1 MATTPSNWSASS
13 STATVQYEQE
23 QGSRSPEYLSEKNP
37 TISQDIEYLYLDFD
51 TPLPTPWITSPPDA
65 AAGQSPPPDAPNLGK
80 YTSPFLWPKWR
91 KSMMTWIS
99 CAVTALAGYSAG
111 EITPASGPLTEEWDI
126 SSVVYNL
133 GITIFCIGFALAPM
147 VLAPFSEI
155 NGRRP
160 IFVASGVLFVACIVA
175 CGGTR
180 LFSGFLVARFFQ
192 GVGAS
197 TFSTM
202 VGGVISDIY
211 HAEDR
216 NTPMA
221 LFAGAALFGTGLAP
235 LISSAIVQHA
245 SWRWI
250 YWSHA
255 IVSGV
260 FVVIIFFFFRET
272 RGSVLLSRKAQAL
285 NRYYEQLEAA
295 GHVGLLYGEG
305 EKSQEMLRR
314 IRWKVKS
321 DEQRESLVQMISISL
336 YRPFHMLV
344 TEPVVFFF
352 SLWVSFSWAV
362 LYLQF
367 GSIPLVFET
376 NHHFNLEQN
385 GAVFTSMCV
394 GALVITV
401 ISIYHEK
408 LFSLFSRQ
416 LPHTPEARLYFVCIE
431 CILMPIGLFWFGWTS
446 SSSIHWIS
454 PTIAIAFAT
463 MGIFS
468 VYLAVFNY
476 LADTY
481 HRYASSAIAA
491 QSCCRNLLGG
501 VFPLVTHAMF
511 NNLGFPEASSL
522 LGAIGAVLC
531 VVPWVLVFYGERIR
545 ARSRLASELAK

>member
-1 MATTPSNWSASS
+1 MAPTNRPSSRASNSSSS
-13 STATVQYEQE
+13 STQLE
-23 QGSRSPEYLSEKNP
+23 SRPQTPPIDASLEKKQ
-37 TISQDIEYLYLDFD
+37 TISSQSQEIETLYLELD
-51 TPLPTPWITSPPDA
+51 TPLPTPNISLPPGP
-65 AAGQSPPPDAPNLGK
+65 GQSPPPQPPNLEK
-80 YTSPFLWPKWR
+80 YISPFLWPKWR
-91 KSMMTWIS
+91 KSMMTWIA
-99 CAVTALAGYSAG
+99 CAVTMLAGYSAG
-111 EITPASGPLTEEWDI
+111 EITPASNDLTEDWDI
-126 SSVVYNL
+126 DAVTYNV

-160 IFVASGVLFVACIVA
+160 IFVASGVLFVACIIA

-180 LFSGFLVARFFQ
+180 IFAGFLVARFFQ

-211 HAEDR
+211 HANER

-235 LISSAIVQHA
+235 LISSVIVHHT

-255 IVSGV
+255 IVSAV
-260 FVVIIFFFFRET
+260 FVIIIYFFFKET
-272 RGSVLLSRKAQAL
+272 RGSVLLSRKAHAL
-285 NRYYEQLEAA
+285 NKYYEQLEAA
-295 GHVGLLYGEG
+295 GHFGVLMGENAQP
-305 EKSQEMLRR
+305 KR

-321 DEQRESLVQMISISL
+321 DEQRASLMQMITISL
-336 YRPFHMLV
+336 YRPFHMLI

-367 GSIPLVFET
+367 GSIPLVFKT
-376 NHHFNLEQN
+376 NHGFNLEQT

-394 GALVITV
+394 GAILITI
-401 ISIYHEK
+401 ISIYQEK
-408 LFSLFSRQ
+408 IATRFNL
-416 LPHTPEARLYFVCIE
+416 LPPTPEARLYFVCIE
-431 CILMPIGLFWFGWTS
+431 SILMPIGLFWFGWTS
-446 SSSIHWIS
+446 SSDIHWIS
-454 PTIAIAFAT
+454 ATIAIGCAT

-501 VFPLVTHAMF
+501 VFPLVTNAMF

-531 VVPWVLVFYGERIR
+531 LVPWVLAIYGESIR
-545 ARSRLASELAK
+545 GKSKLASELAK

>member
-1 MATTPSNWSASS
+1 MATISSASS
-13 STATVQYEQE
+13 STQIDTTPPTPLPYE
-23 QGSRSPEYLSEKNP
+23 SEKKLDAA
-37 TISQDIEYLYLDFD
+37 SQEIEYLYLELD
-51 TPLPTPWITSPPDA
+51 TPLPTPWITAPPGP
-65 AAGQSPPPDAPNLGK
+65 GQSPAPEAPNLDK
-80 YTSPFLWPKWR
+80 YISPFLWPKWR

-99 CAVTALAGYSAG
+99 CVVTMLAGYSAG
-111 EITPASGPLTEEWDI
+111 EITPASGPLTEDWDI
-126 SSVVYNL
+126 SAVVYNL

-180 LFSGFLVARFFQ
+180 LFGGFLVARFFQ
-192 GVGAS
+192 GVGGS

-235 LISSAIVQHA
+235 LLSSVIVQHT

-260 FVVIIFFFFRET
+260 FVLIIFFFFKET
-272 RGSVLLSRKAQAL
+272 RGSVLLSRKAHAL
-285 NRYYEQLEAA
+285 NKYYEQLENA
-295 GHVGLLYGEG
+295 GHYGVLIG
-305 EKSQEMLRR
+305 DNSHLRR
-314 IRWKVKS
+314 IRWKVKA
-321 DEQRESLVQMISISL
+321 DEQRKSLLQMISISL
-336 YRPFHMLV
+336 YRPFHMLI

-367 GSIPLVFET
+367 GSIPLVFRT
-376 NHHFNLEQN
+376 NHGFNLEQT
-385 GAVFTSMCV
+385 GAVFTSMCT
-394 GALVITV
+394 GAIIITI
-401 ISIYHEK
+401 ISIYQEK
-408 LFSLFSRQ
+408 LATRFNL
-416 LPHTPEARLYFVCIE
+416 LPRTPEARLYFVCIE
-431 CILMPIGLFWFGWTS
+431 SILMPIGLFWFGWTS
-446 SSSIHWIS
+446 SPTTHWIS

-501 VFPLVTHAMF
+501 VFPLVTNAMF

-522 LGAIGAVLC
+522 LGAIGAALC
-531 VVPWVLVFYGERIR
+531 LVPWVLAVYGGRIR
-545 ARSRLASELAK
+545 GKSRLAMELAK

>member
-1 MATTPSNWSASS
+1 MATISSASS
-13 STATVQYEQE
+13 STER
-23 QGSRSPEYLSEKNP
+23 GSITQIPAPEYNCEKKADSS
-37 TISQDIEYLYLDFD
+37 SQEVEHLYLELD
-51 TPLPTPWITSPPDA
+51 TTLPTPWITLPPGP
-65 AAGQSPPPDAPNLGK
+65 GQLPPPEAPNLDP
-80 YTSPFLWPKWR
+80 YISPFLWPEWR

-111 EITPASGPLTEEWDI
+111 EITPASATLTEAWDI
-126 SSVVYNL
+126 SAVEYNL

-160 IFVASGVLFVACIVA
+160 IFVASGIVFVASIVA

-180 LFSGFLVARFFQ
+180 IFAGFLVARFFQ
-192 GVGAS
+192 GAGAS

-211 HAEDR
+211 HAHDR

-235 LISSAIVQHA
+235 LISSPIVQHS
-245 SWRWI
+245 SWRWV

-255 IVSGV
+255 IASGV
-260 FVVIIFFFFRET
+260 FVVIIYFFFNET
-272 RGSVLLSRKAQAL
+272 RGSVLLSRKAAAL
-285 NRYYEQLEAA
+285 NKYYEQLEAA
-295 GHVGLLYGEG
+295 GHVGVLIGENPLPR
-305 EKSQEMLRR
+305 Q
-314 IRWKVKS
+314 IRWKVKT
-321 DEQRESLVQMISISL
+321 DEQRQSLVQMITISL
-336 YRPFHMLV
+336 YRPLHMLV

-352 SLWVSFSWAV
+352 SLWVAFSWAV

-367 GSIPLVFET
+367 GSIPLVFEA
-376 NHHFNLEQN
+376 NHDFTLEQT
-385 GAVFTSMCV
+385 GAVFTSMCI
-394 GALVITV
+394 GSLLITI
-401 ISIYHEK
+401 ISIYQEK
-408 LFSLFSRQ
+408 LATKFHL
-416 LPHTPEARLYFVCIE
+416 LPPTPEARLYFVCIE
-431 CILMPIGLFWFGWTS
+431 SILMPIGLFWFGWTS
-446 SSSIHWIS
+446 PSDIHWIS
-454 PTIAIAFAT
+454 PTMAIACAT

-491 QSCCRNLLGG
+491 QSCCRNLMGG
-501 VFPLVTHAMF
+501 VFPLVTNAMF

-522 LGAIGAVLC
+522 LGAIGAALC
-531 VVPWVLVFYGERIR
+531 LVPWVLVVYGGRIR
-545 ARSRLASELAK
+545 ANSKLASELAK